1 PRDYVR
7 IWQEI
12 KPYVEMVD
20 KASEAEGGPMMS
32 KFEVLIGISY
42 AAFADAPVDVAV
54 VEVGMGGTWDAT
66 NVVSAD
72 FAVVMPLGLVHTDYI
87 GEILAEIACAKAG
100 IIKTRADSD
109 DYAEPKENIAVIAEQ
124 EKEAMDVLLQRAV
137 AGDAGV
143 ARAGSEFASVESR
156 IAVGAQQ

>member
-1 PRDYVR
+1 RDCVR

-66 NVVSAD
+66 NVVNAD
-72 FAVVMPLGLVHTDYI
+72 IAVVMPIGLDNTDYL
-87 GEILAEIACAKAG
+87 GETLTDIAGEKAG
-100 IIKTRADSD
+100 IIKDRQS
-109 DYAEPKENIAVIAEQ
+109 AVW
-124 EKEAMDVLLQRAV
+124 
-137 AGDAGV
+137 
-143 ARAGSEFASVESR
+143 
-156 IAVGAQQ
+156 